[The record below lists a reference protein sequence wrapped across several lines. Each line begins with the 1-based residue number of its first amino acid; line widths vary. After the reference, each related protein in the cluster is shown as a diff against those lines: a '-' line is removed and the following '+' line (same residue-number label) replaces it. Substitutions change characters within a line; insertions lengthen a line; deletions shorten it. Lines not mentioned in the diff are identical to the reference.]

1 MSHLWLL
8 QHQHFKKE
16 RSSKKFCET
25 NGGQIKILRFPT
37 GMHKTLK
44 NVMPDL
50 FFFTAQGYV
59 QLDELYSLTSC
70 SSTSSPSKSSRS
82 VSSSPTS
89 TLRTRARAS
98 SADESANKKINKTG
112 NKESIEDWE
121 ISAPEILCNKKN
133 IGKSFSRSFKAAWRR
148 SVGQKFGIL
157 GLTFLGCAQLPAKGL
172 SG

>member
-1 MSHLWLL
+1 M
-8 QHQHFKKE
+8 
-16 RSSKKFCET
+16 
-25 NGGQIKILRFPT
+25 
-37 GMHKTLK
+37 
-44 NVMPDL
+44 
-50 FFFTAQGYV
+50 
-59 QLDELYSLTSC
+59 TSC

-133 IGKSFSRSFKAAWRR
+133 IGMKKKLNLNQSILVQSFTDLRK
-148 SVGQKFGIL
+148 IL
-157 GLTFLGCAQLPAKGL
+157 GETKIFLKSRFFLISNTRKPFQKHNSQNEHLKQYKCLIVLSLPACF
-172 SG
+172 

>member
-1 MSHLWLL
+1 MA
-8 QHQHFKKE
+8 
-16 RSSKKFCET
+16 
-25 NGGQIKILRFPT
+25 
-37 GMHKTLK
+37 
-44 NVMPDL
+44 D
-50 FFFTAQGYV
+50 FFTAQGYV

-133 IGKSFSRSFKAAWRR
+133 IGMEKKLQNNLF
-148 SVGQKFGIL
+148 
-157 GLTFLGCAQLPAKGL
+157 QLK
-172 SG
+172 